1 MSGAEIQAEYS
12 YVLTNGL
19 KPNGMAKPVSRDE
32 ILRREQGQG
41 KKHFLRS
48 GGREQDWQPYLVDP
62 HSAESADLYNVAIL
76 PEVAKDVLIYSPGSR
91 LRSFIALQVQHSSKK
106 SRIASALVLAWCYA
120 SQK

>member
-19 KPNGMAKPVSRDE
+19 KPNGMAKPVSRDK

-41 KKHFLRS
+41 EKHFLRS
-48 GGREQDWQPYLVDP
+48 GDREVDP

-91 LRSFIALQVQHSSKK
+91 LRSFIALQVQHSSK
-106 SRIASALVLAWCYA
+106 SRLANALVLAWCYA